1 MFNRLMGWSIFAKA
15 NRVMGHNINGALLH
29 QSRQP
34 DRRAAIIGKDKE
46 GATIRNGPAMQGNAV
61 HRRRHTMFTHPK
73 MDIVASI
80 IISRENAVR
89 VHFGII
95 GAGQIR

>member
-15 NRVMGHNINGALLH
+15 NGIMGHNINGALLH
-29 QSRQP
+29 QSRQS
-34 DRRAAIIGKDKE
+34 DRRATIIGKDKE
-46 GATIRNGPAMQGNAV
+46 SATIRNGPAMQGNAV
-61 HRRRHTMFTHPK
+61 HCRSHTMFTHTK

-80 IISRENAVR
+80 IISRENAVCA
-89 VHFGII
+89 HFGIV